1 MFVEYPFSIDA
12 HKAEIKLNTIVHN
25 VNSDKSMIYIE
36 REQDDFTAVIKMRMK
51 RRTYDEQRW
60 SIDRTSKGLKL
71 KRIWS
76 TGYLIDIFITVIIG
90 LAGLASIIFS
100 FINTDIRIE
109 MILLGLVFCLMLM
122 FYIWKRIATP
132 MITLKILMIKIL

>member
-1 MFVEYPFSIDA
+1 MFVEYPFSVNEQ
-12 HKAEIKLNTIVHN
+12 KAEIKLNTIVHN
-25 VNSDKSMIYIE
+25 VNSAKSMMYIE
-36 REQDDFTAVIKMRMK
+36 REQENFTAVIKMRMK

-60 SIDRTSKGLKL
+60 SIDRTAKGLRL

-76 TGYLIDIFITVIIG
+76 TGYLIDVVITALLG
-90 LAGLASIIFS
+90 LAAIMAIVFS
-100 FINTDIRIE
+100 FIFTNIRIE
-109 MILLGLVFCLMLM
+109 LILLGLVGILMLV